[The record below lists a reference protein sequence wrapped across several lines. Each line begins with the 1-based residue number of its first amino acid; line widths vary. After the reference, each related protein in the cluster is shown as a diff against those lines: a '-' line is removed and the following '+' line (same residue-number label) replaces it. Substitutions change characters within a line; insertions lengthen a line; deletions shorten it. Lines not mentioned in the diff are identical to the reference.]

1 MVRDAHM
8 RRKRFYEGRTS
19 AKPFGRFTA
28 HCNKH
33 NATFATHDFCHECE
47 RERYLANPAP
57 PPAPPEKSQAEKD
70 RLARIRELAGSMA
83 GKAGG

>member
-1 MVRDAHM
+1 M

-33 NATFATHDFCHECE
+33 NSTFATHDFCRECE
-47 RERYLANPAP
+47 RERYLADPT
-57 PPAPPEKSQAEKD
+57 PPAPKVTSQAEKD
-70 RLARIRELAGSMA
+70 RLARIRELAGAMA
-83 GKAGG
+83 GQVDG